1 MSTSLNA
8 ILKIEVQVARLF
20 SLVVEFLVKGPR
32 RRAGRAGSTR
42 RTGGGRRLSWSPRE
56 PAIIPTSRPSGYPR
70 LSLDGSNSLIE
81 MARRRGFR
89 SFHTKVERRLS
100 YDNGSSQGS
109 RRFSQMKLLVSNCH
123 PTASGRDSLAGRWA
137 GRGEVSWN
145 IWYDQVD
152 PAQLGNISMNYKT
165 KQNSVMKGFW
175 KCNQNNY
182 QE

>member
-32 RRAGRAGSTR
+32 RRAGRAGSTG
-42 RTGGGRRLSWSPRE
+42 RTRGGRRISWSPRE

-70 LSLDGSNSLIE
+70 LSLDGSNSLID
-81 MARRRGFR
+81 MARERGFR

-109 RRFSQMKLLVSNCH
+109 RRFSQTKLLVSNCH
-123 PTASGRDSLAGRWA
+123 PTASGRDSLAGR
-137 GRGEVSWN
+137 
-145 IWYDQVD
+145 
-152 PAQLGNISMNYKT
+152 
-165 KQNSVMKGFW
+165 
-175 KCNQNNY
+175 
-182 QE
+182 